1 MGSLSAQL
9 TSNPS
14 LWLALMGLLGLT
26 MGSFACVVVLRLPVR
41 LMSPLGDTTRL
52 PQANQPND
60 SNYSRR
66 SRCPNCNHELRWLDL
81 IPVLSWLV
89 LRGQCA
95 HCKQAISKLY
105 PILELMICAWFIW
118 CTYAVIAQPLT
129 TLHPTATALAW
140 SMWGTVLLCCL
151 LIDARYMLLP
161 DVLTLPLL
169 AMGLMASAASLTPLS
184 FQASCTG
191 AGAAWLVLWAIA
203 KCYHLTTNRH
213 GMGQGDIKLFA
224 ALGAW
229 QGLEA
234 LPWILL
240 GASLVGTVVGAVSHH
255 RKTTQIDTPT
265 PTRAAELG
273 LDAQAVAFGPYLVLC
288 AMLYQVLINLTLLLN
303 SQLFLFG

>member
-9 TSNPS
+9 TSNPP

-41 LMSPLGDTTRL
+41 LMAQFGNTADL

-60 SNYSRR
+60 PNDSHR
-66 SRCPNCNHELRWLDL
+66 SRCPNCNHQLRWLDL
-81 IPVLSWLV
+81 IPVLSWLA

-105 PILELMICAWFIW
+105 IVLELLVCAWFMW

-169 AMGLMASAASLTPLS
+169 TMGLIASAASLTPQS
-184 FQASCTG
+184 FQASCMS
-191 AGAAWLVLWAIA
+191 AGAAWLVLWTIA

-229 QGLEA
+229 QGLDAGRYSCRCGLTPPENGADRHADPNQGDRSGARCRSDCIWPLLGPLCHA
-234 LPWILL
+234 LPSADSFDAALEL
-240 GASLVGTVVGAVSHH
+240 
-255 RKTTQIDTPT
+255 TTIFVWMTSYT
-265 PTRAAELG
+265 
-273 LDAQAVAFGPYLVLC
+273 
-288 AMLYQVLINLTLLLN
+288 
-303 SQLFLFG
+303 

>member
-9 TSNPS
+9 TSNPP

-41 LMSPLGDTTRL
+41 LMAQFGNTARL

-60 SNYSRR
+60 SNDSHR
-66 SRCPNCNHELRWLDL
+66 SRCPNCNHQLRWLDL
-81 IPVLSWLV
+81 IPVLSWLA

-105 PILELMICAWFIW
+105 IVLELLVCAWFMW

-169 AMGLMASAASLTPLS
+169 AMGLIASAASLTPQS
-184 FQASCTG
+184 FQASCMS
-191 AGAAWLVLWAIA
+191 AGAAWLVLWTIA

-229 QGLEA
+229 QGLDA

-240 GASLVGTVVGAVSHH
+240 GASLTGTVVGAVSHH
-255 RKTTQIDTPT
+255 RKTALTGTLT
-265 PTRAAELG
+265 PTRATDLG
-273 LDAQAVAFGPYLVLC
+273 LDAQAIAFGPYLVLC
-288 AMLYQVLINLTLLLN
+288 AMLYQVLIHLTRPLN
-303 SQLFLFG
+303 

>member
-9 TSNPS
+9 TSNPP

-81 IPVLSWLV
+81 IPALSWLV